1 MQLFNSWAL
10 PSPST
15 RSTRL
20 LKGYSITTTRDM
32 RIATLANEFAIPDLD
47 LFFYTLSLWNPE
59 LPDVYLYC
67 DTKVSAWLAKG
78 KRYAGKLFTKE
89 ALNLYTG
96 LSRRQMEQMP
106 GDTCR
111 TLFGDFTA
119 EKTNL
124 LEWAF
129 SYDGTDGVLFC
140 DTDICFL
147 GPLPKVPG
155 GKTLAVSPHMI
166 RSTDTALYGIY
177 NAGFIWMKDVSTATR
192 WRELCKTSRFF
203 EQACIEDLV
212 AETPTTYEYPIQVN
226 YGWWRLWQ
234 ADTTVIERSEEWA
247 SSKEAVTVQG
257 LPLLSVHTHF
267 YEKNDK
273 ATVDFNRWVFSWLKK
288 QKKAAALVQ
297 KLTRDVGLSL

>member
-1 MQLFNSWAL
+1 M
-10 PSPST
+10 
-15 RSTRL
+15 
-20 LKGYSITTTRDM
+20 K
-32 RIATLANEFAIPDLD
+32 IATLANEFAIPDLD
-47 LFFYTLSLWNPE
+47 LFFYTLSLWNPV
-59 LPDVYLYC
+59 LPDVYLFC
-67 DTKVSAWLAKG
+67 DTKVSAWLAKE
-78 KRYAGKLFTKE
+78 KRYAGKLVTKE
-89 ALNLYTG
+89 VLNVYTG
-96 LSRRQMEQMP
+96 LGRREMERMP
-106 GDTCR
+106 GKTCR

-129 SYDGTDGVLFC
+129 SDHDGGVLFC

-147 GPLPKVPG
+147 GPLPSVPE

-166 RSTDTALYGIY
+166 RSTDTTLYGIY
-177 NAGFIWMKDVSTATR
+177 NAGFIWMKDVSLAIR

-247 SSKEAVTVQG
+247 ASKDSITVQG

-267 YEKNDK
+267 HEKRDK
-273 ATVDFNRWVFSWLKK
+273 ATVEFNMWVFSWLKK
-288 QKKAAALVQ
+288 LPKQKKATALVQ
-297 KLTRDVGLSL
+297 KLTRDAGLSI